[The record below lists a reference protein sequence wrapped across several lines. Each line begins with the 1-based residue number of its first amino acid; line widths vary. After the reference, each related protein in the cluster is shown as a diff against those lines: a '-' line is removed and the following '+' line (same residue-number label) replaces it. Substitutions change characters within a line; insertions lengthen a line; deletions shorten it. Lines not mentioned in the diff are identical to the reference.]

1 MRLRSPFAGQRHIVA
16 AALSLAVVLSP
27 PAAGQG
33 LPRARPEEVGLSSAA
48 LERIIPGLRAYV
60 DSGKVPGVVVAI
72 ARHGK
77 LAYLDSV
84 GFMDV
89 EHRQPMRTDAVFRIY
104 SMTKPV
110 TAVAVM
116 QLVERG
122 KLALDDPVSRYI
134 PAFAN
139 VRMYAGGG
147 ATSPQLQPAARPIT
161 IANLLTHTA
170 GLTYGAFGETAVDS
184 IYRRANLLDPSRD
197 LAHFADTIAALPLL
211 FESGSKW
218 NYSFAMDV
226 AGRVVEVVSHK
237 PLDRYIHDEILV
249 PLGMRSTGFHAT
261 RAMREH
267 LARLYVADRSGRLQR
282 TEPLLTREYTDSGR
296 IYFGGAGLLS
306 TVGDY
311 LRFAQMLLNG
321 GELDGHRILAKK
333 TVALM
338 MQNHLAPAL
347 TPLAPVGGWPLG
359 DYGFGYGGAVRI
371 DSSARVPGSPGTF
384 RWAGYGSTFFWID
397 PRADLVAMVW
407 SQRIPN
413 LTIMDLDNSFQRL
426 VYAALAGQQS
436 ASARPP
442 FGPSASARR

>member
-1 MRLRSPFAGQRHIVA
+1 MRTRSAVA
-16 AALSLAVVLSP
+16 ALRNVRSRALSLVPLVALSS
-27 PAAGQG
+27 PAASQG

-48 LERIIPGLRAYV
+48 LERIIPGLRGYI
-60 DSGKVPGVVVAI
+60 DSGKVAGLVVAV

-77 LAYLDSV
+77 LAYLDSA
-84 GFMDV
+84 GYMDV
-89 EHRQPMRTDAVFRIY
+89 ERREPMRTTAVFRIY

-110 TAVAVM
+110 TTVAVM

-122 KLALDDPVSRYI
+122 KLALDDPVSKYI

-139 VRMYAGGG
+139 VRVYAGG
-147 ATSPQLQPAARPIT
+147 PAEHPRLEAASQPIT

-170 GLTYGAFGETAVDS
+170 GLTYGAFGETPVDS
-184 IYRRANLLDPSRD
+184 MYRRVNLLDPSRD
-197 LAHFADTIAALPLL
+197 LAHFADTIATLPLL
-211 FESGSKW
+211 FTPGSKW

-237 PLDRYIHDEILV
+237 SLDRYIHEEILE
-249 PLGMRSTGFHAT
+249 PLGMHSTRFHAT
-261 RAMREH
+261 PAMR
-267 LARLYVADRSGRLQR
+267 AQVAPLYVADRSGRLQLAK
-282 TEPLLTREYTDSGR
+282 PLLTREFTDSGK
-296 IYFGGAGLLS
+296 IYFGGGGLLS

-321 GELDGHRILAKK
+321 GALNGHRILGKK

-347 TPLAPVGGWPLG
+347 TPLSLPGGWPLG
-359 DYGFGYGGAVRI
+359 EYGFGYGGAVRI
-371 DSSARVPGSPGTF
+371 DSSAAVPGSPGTF
-384 RWAGYGSTFFWID
+384 RWAGYASTFFWID

-413 LTIMDLDNSFQRL
+413 LTIVDLDNTFQRL
-426 VYAALAGQQS
+426 VYAAIGGQQS
-436 ASARPP
+436 ASAKQ
-442 FGPSASARR
+442 